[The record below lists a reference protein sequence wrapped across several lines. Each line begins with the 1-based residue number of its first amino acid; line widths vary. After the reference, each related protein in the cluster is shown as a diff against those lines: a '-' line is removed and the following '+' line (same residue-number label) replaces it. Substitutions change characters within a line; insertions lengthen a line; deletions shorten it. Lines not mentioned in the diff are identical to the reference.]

1 MAALAFLRVLTDVN
15 RDHEIGPYSGG
26 LREFS
31 DDCWWPLSYQ
41 HFLFLLLLLF
51 TVVCT
56 QLEAR
61 KVDSVEWNLVNSN
74 KIFFS
79 SDFLLSDQVHALSVQ
94 VVFSPIPYC

>member
-61 KVDSVEWNLVNSN
+61 KVDSVEWNLVNSR
-74 KIFFS
+74 FF
-79 SDFLLSDQVHALSVQ
+79 FLQISCSLTKFMHFL
-94 VVFSPIPYC
+94 FRWCFP